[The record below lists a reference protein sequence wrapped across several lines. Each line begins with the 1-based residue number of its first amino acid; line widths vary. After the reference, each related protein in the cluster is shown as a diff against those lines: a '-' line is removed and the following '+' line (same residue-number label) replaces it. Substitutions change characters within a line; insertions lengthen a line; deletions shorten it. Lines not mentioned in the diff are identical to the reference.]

1 MTYPESFAVHLQMA
15 QRLIQVGIAL
25 SAEHNLE
32 HLLELIVAESR
43 SLTQSEGGSLYIRA
57 GDSLNFVV
65 SQNEVLANATYF
77 KPFTLP
83 LSKAS
88 IAGYVVLTGQTL
100 NIADVYK
107 LAIDLPYRFNPEFD
121 QCMGYRTHSM
131 LTVPLRDGQGTVIG
145 ALQLINCCS
154 LPGQPFPPVAVSLA
168 EALASQAAVAYLN
181 ARLTQELKAANY
193 DTIFRLS
200 VAAEY
205 RDRDTSFHLKRMS
218 HYSKIIAK
226 HMGFS
231 EADQEIILYASP
243 MHDVGKIGIPD
254 AILLKPGKLTAEERA
269 IMEQHPVI
277 GAKIL
282 GGSDSVILQK
292 SAVIALSHHE
302 KFDGSGYPHGLQGQ
316 AIPLEGRIVA
326 LADVFDA
333 LTSRRVYKEAWTL
346 DDVFELVAKSRGQH
360 FDPDVIDAFYAGH
373 DEVMAIYERY
383 QEPASAPEAQQEDH
397 PDATKGN
404 VMTPA
409 R

>member
-1 MTYPESFAVHLQMA
+1 MTYQESFAVHLQMA

-25 SAEHNLE
+25 SAEQDVE
-32 HLLELIVAESR
+32 QLLELIVAESR

-65 SQNEVLANATYF
+65 SQNEVLGEATNF
-77 KPFTLP
+77 KPFSLP
-83 LSKAS
+83 LSEAS
-88 IAGYVVLTGQTL
+88 IAGYVVLTGQTI
-100 NIADVYK
+100 NIADVYQ
-107 LAIDLPYRFNPEFD
+107 LSPALPYRFNPEFD
-121 QCMGYRTHSM
+121 QRMGYRTGSV
-131 LTVPLRDGQGTVIG
+131 LTVPLRDGRGTVIG
-145 ALQLINCCS
+145 ALQLLNCCS

-181 ARLTQELKAANY
+181 ARLTHELKAANY

-200 VAAEY
+200 LAAEY

-226 HMGFS
+226 HLGFS

-254 AILLKPGKLTAEERA
+254 AILLKPGKLTPQERA
-269 IMEQHPVI
+269 VMEQHPVI
-277 GAKIL
+277 GAEIL

-302 KFDGSGYPHGLQGQ
+302 KFDGSGYPNGFKGQ
-316 AIPLEGRIVA
+316 DIPLEGRIVA

-333 LTSRRVYKEAWTL
+333 LTSRRVYKEAWSL
-346 DDVFELVAKSRGQH
+346 DDVFALVAKARGQH

-383 QEPASAPEAQQEDH
+383 QEPDLAPEAQQEDQT
-397 PDATKGN
+397 DTTKDN